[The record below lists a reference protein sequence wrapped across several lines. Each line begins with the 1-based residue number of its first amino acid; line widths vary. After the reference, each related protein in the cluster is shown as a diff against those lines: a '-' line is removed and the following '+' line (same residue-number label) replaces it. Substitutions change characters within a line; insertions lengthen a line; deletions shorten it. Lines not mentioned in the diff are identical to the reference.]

1 MRGLVKALA
10 YCHHDL
16 KLLHRDL
23 KPQNVFLK
31 DEDVSKGAIDESHIK
46 LGDFGISKML
56 AASQGLAQT
65 QCGTPLYMSPEMCR
79 GEAYDRAA
87 DVWALGCIMY
97 ELMTFDAP
105 WLRQMGP
112 RGVAGV
118 GALMQQ
124 ISTDELHV
132 DRRALRQLY
141 SRELC
146 ALLMALLAPR
156 AEQRPSLNS
165 ILNWPLFEEVGG
177 RRQAQVTAWVIA
189 IGGVIN
195 LL

>member
-1 MRGLVKALA
+1 MLPRS
-10 YCHHDL
+10 HHDL

-31 DEDVSKGAIDESHIK
+31 EDVSKGRIDSSQIK

-79 GEAYDRAA
+79 GESYTRAA

-97 ELMTFDAP
+97 ELMTLDAP

-112 RGVAGV
+112 HGLRGVD
-118 GALMQQ
+118 ALMKHISNVELQ
-124 ISTDELHV
+124 I
-132 DRRALRQLY
+132 DRRALRAHY
-141 SRELC
+141 SSELC
-146 ALLMALLAPR
+146 GLLMALVAPV
-156 AEQRPSLNS
+156 AEHRPSLRS
-165 ILNWPLFEEVGG
+165 VSSWPLFQQARG
-177 RRQAQVTAWVIA
+177 RPKK
-189 IGGVIN
+189 
-195 LL
+195 

>member
-1 MRGLVKALA
+1 MLRRLRHNNIVAYRDSFVDYAGDKLCILQEFCRGGDLAGLISSRRRARSRFSEEEVLSIMRGLVKALA

-31 DEDVSKGAIDESHIK
+31 DEVVSKGAIDESHIK

-112 RGVAGV
+112 RGVNNEKDL
-118 GALMQQ
+118 GA
-124 ISTDELHV
+124 S
-132 DRRALRQLY
+132 RR
-141 SRELC
+141 
-146 ALLMALLAPR
+146 
-156 AEQRPSLNS
+156 RPP
-165 ILNWPLFEEVGG
+165 WPK
-177 RRQAQVTAWVIA
+177 T
-189 IGGVIN
+189 
-195 LL
+195 